1 MLDSLRSAPQS
12 IRLGPFEVDF
22 RAGELRRGGVK
33 TILQEQPRRIL
44 AILVARAGDVVTRE
58 ELRQAVWSSDTFVD
72 FEHGLNAAVKRLRD
86 ALGDSAE
93 APAFIE
99 TLPRRGYRL
108 IAPVEHIEPR
118 VGGITPAAL
127 PSAPENRKTAVLW
140 TLAACG
146 AVIAVAGLAGR
157 FRDLPANPS
166 ASAPHVVV
174 LPCRLIA
181 GAEDERAYCDGLAAL
196 LTSRLASLTTTQ
208 RLQVTPSS
216 EVRARSVT
224 SAAAARGELGAGL
237 AFEGSVMRSGRWR
250 AVNYALVNTLTGSQ
264 IDATS
269 FTTDVGDGFTSQ
281 ERVVSW
287 ALDALSRWLTA
298 KPDVQQPRATTL
310 AEAEDYV
317 IQGHG
322 YLLEYQR
329 PTNVDTA
336 IMLFQRA
343 LALDPSHAP
352 ALAGLGLAFWRKF
365 EATRDPAWV
374 GRARDTCTQA
384 QSADGQLADAQVC
397 LGAVYSGTGEYERAA
412 DAFRR
417 ALQLQ
422 PESDAAHRGLATA
435 LEQLGR
441 YGEAE
446 QTFLRAIALRPYY
459 WEGRAWLG
467 SFYRTRARFDESI
480 AQYQQATL
488 LSPDNAR
495 AYALFGGVLIL
506 AGRYPEAIEQCRH
519 SVQLQPNATA
529 YSNWGMAAYRQR
541 RFTDAISQ
549 LEMASALS
557 KDYRRVGNLARAAYW
572 AGQRDR
578 ARELYEEALTIGR
591 QELTVNPR
599 NPDVQLQVAEFLVK
613 LGRPREAVALLDET
627 RLAGPHERHFAAMTL
642 AQAGE
647 SDRALTLLREAI
659 DTGLPR
665 VELAAWIDLDPL
677 RTNPKFPALQQP

>member
-1 MLDSLRSAPQS
+1 MLDNLRSAPRAIQ
-12 IRLGPFEVDF
+12 LGPFQVDF
-22 RAGELRRGGVK
+22 RSGELRRGGV
-33 TILQEQPRRIL
+33 TTTLQEQPRRIL

-108 IAPVEHIEPR
+108 IAPVETIAAP
-118 VGGITPAAL
+118 VPPAGVRSS
-127 PSAPENRKTAVLW
+127 PYSRKSAVLW
-140 TLAACG
+140 MLAAC
-146 AVIAVAGLAGR
+146 AAIIAVAGLAGR
-157 FRDLPANPS
+157 FRHPSASLS
-166 ASAPHVVV
+166 ASAPHVVA

-181 GAEDERAYCDGLAAL
+181 GAEEERAYCDGIAAL
-196 LTSRLASLTTTQ
+196 LTSRLASLTTTH

-216 EVRARSVT
+216 EVRARNVT
-224 SAAAARGELGAGL
+224 TAAKARGDLGAGL
-237 AFEGSVMRSGRWR
+237 AFEGSVMRSGGTR
-250 AVNYALVNTLTGSQ
+250 AVNYALVDTLTGSQ
-264 IDATS
+264 IDATT
-269 FTTDVGDGFTSQ
+269 FTAAVGDGFTSQ

-287 ALDALSRWLTA
+287 AIDALSRWLA
-298 KPDVQQPRATTL
+298 EKPDVPHRRATQL

-317 IQGHG
+317 IQGRG
-322 YLLEYQR
+322 YLLEHHR
-329 PTNVDTA
+329 PGNVDTA
-336 IMLFQRA
+336 ITLFQRA

-365 EATRDPAWV
+365 EVTRDPVWV

-384 QSADGQLADAQVC
+384 QTADGSLADAQVC
-397 LGAVYSGTGEYERAA
+397 LGAVYAGTGEYERAT

-422 PESDAAHRGLATA
+422 PESDAAHRGLAAA

-446 QTFLRAIALRPYY
+446 QTFLRAIALRPHY
-459 WEGRAWLG
+459 WEGRIWLG
-467 SFYRTRARFDESI
+467 SFYRTRARFDEAI
-480 AQYQQATL
+480 AQYRQATL

-495 AYALFGGVLIL
+495 AYAVLGGVLTL
-506 AGRYPEAIEQCRH
+506 AGKYSEAIEQCRH

-529 YSNWGMAAYRQR
+529 YANWGMAAYRQR

-578 ARELYEEALTIGR
+578 ARQLYEDALTIGR
-591 QELTVNPR
+591 RELTLNPR

-627 RLAGPHERHFAAMTL
+627 RLVGPHERHFAAMTL

>member
-1 MLDSLRSAPQS
+1 
-12 IRLGPFEVDF
+12 
-22 RAGELRRGGVK
+22 RRGGV
-33 TILQEQPRRIL
+33 TTTLQEQPRRIL
-44 AILVARAGDVVTRE
+44 AMLVARAGDVVTRE
-58 ELRQAVWSSDTFVD
+58 ELRQAVWASDTFVD

-86 ALGDSAE
+86 ALGDSVE
-93 APAFIE
+93 TPAFIE

-108 IAPVEHIEPR
+108 IAPVEPIGRR
-118 VGGITPAAL
+118 VGEPAVA
-127 PSAPENRKTAVLW
+127 PSPSSENRMAAVFW
-140 TLAACG
+140 TLAAC
-146 AVIAVAGLAGR
+146 AAIIAVAGLAGR
-157 FRDLPANPS
+157 FRHPATS
-166 ASAPHVVV
+166 VSGSAPHVVA

-181 GAEDERAYCDGLAAL
+181 GAEDERAYCDGIAAL
-196 LTSRLASLTTTQ
+196 LTSRLASLTTTH

-216 EVRARSVT
+216 EVRARGVT

-237 AFEGSVMRSGRWR
+237 AFEGSVMRSGSAR
-250 AVNYALVNTLTGSQ
+250 AVNYALVDTLTGSQ

-269 FTTDVGDGFTSQ
+269 FTTEVGDGFTSQ

-287 ALDALSRWLTA
+287 ALDALSRWLAA
-298 KPDVQQPRATTL
+298 KPDEVQQPRATTL

-317 IQGHG
+317 IQGRG

-329 PTNVDTA
+329 PNNVDTA
-336 IMLFQRA
+336 ITLFQRA

-365 EATRDPAWV
+365 EATRDPVWV
-374 GRARDTCTQA
+374 GRARDTCSQA
-384 QSADGQLADAQVC
+384 QAANRSLADAQVC
-397 LGAVYSGTGEYERAA
+397 LGTVYAGTGEYERAA

-417 ALQLQ
+417 AVQLQ
-422 PESDAAHRGLATA
+422 PESDAAHRGLASA
-435 LEQLGR
+435 LEELGR

-459 WEGRAWLG
+459 WEGRTWLG
-467 SFYRTRARFDESI
+467 FFYKTRARFDEAV
-480 AQYQQATL
+480 AQYREATL
-488 LSPDNAR
+488 LSPDNPR
-495 AYALFGGVLIL
+495 AFAVLGGVLTL
-506 AGRYPEAIEQCRH
+506 AGRYPEAIEACRR
-519 SVQLQPNATA
+519 SLQLAPNPSA
-529 YSNWGMAAYRQR
+529 YSNWGMVAYRQR

-557 KDYRRVGNLARAAYW
+557 QDYRRVGNLARASYW

-578 ARELYEEALTIGR
+578 ARQLYEEALTIGR
-591 QELTVNPR
+591 QELSINPR
-599 NPDVQLQVAEFLVK
+599 NSDVQLQVAEFLVK
-613 LGRPREAVALLDET
+613 LGRPREAVAMLDKT
-627 RLAGPHERHFAAMTL
+627 RLAGSHERHFAAMTL

-647 SDRALTLLREAI
+647 SARALTLLREAI